1 MLKQGTKKSGV
12 LYYIQMDMP
21 GPQTETANFFLGDN
35 FKT

>member
-1 MLKQGTKKSGV
+1 MLKLGTKKSGV

-21 GPQTETANFFLGDN
+21 GPQTETAIFVFGDN